1 MTRSVTL
8 VCCRYNYAPGEYIA
22 FVNTG
27 SIRATIPKGPVTLD
41 TIKNVVPFGNELR
54 LVVANGTTVRAM
66 LEHSVEANEPQG
78 SFLVPSGL
86 RFWWDPSAKPLERIT
101 RVEVRRHIQLTRR
114 HRKPLHAR
122 GIAPRASRV
131 VPPVGATDR

>member
-1 MTRSVTL
+1 MTLNRGL
-8 VCCRYNYAPGEYIA
+8 ACFRYNYAPGEYIA

-27 SIRATIPKGPVTLD
+27 GIRATIPTGPVTLD
-41 TIKNVVPFGNELR
+41 TIKSVVPFGNELR

-101 RVEVRRHIQLTRR
+101 RVEVRRYIH
-114 HRKPLHAR
+114 
-122 GIAPRASRV
+122 
-131 VPPVGATDR
+131 

>member
-1 MTRSVTL
+1 MTL

-27 SIRATIPKGPVTLD
+27 GIRATIPKGPVTLD

-54 LVVANGTTVRAM
+54 LVVANGTTIRAM
-66 LEHSVEANEPQG
+66 LEHSVEANEPLG

-86 RFWWDPSAKPLERIT
+86 RFWWDPAAKPLERIT
-101 RVEVRRHIQLTRR
+101 RVEVWRYIH
-114 HRKPLHAR
+114 
-122 GIAPRASRV
+122 
-131 VPPVGATDR
+131 

>member
-1 MTRSVTL
+1 MTLNRGL
-8 VCCRYNYAPGEYIA
+8 ACFRYNYAPGEYIA
-22 FVNTG
+22 FVNAG
-27 SIRATIPKGPVTLD
+27 GIRATIPTGPVTLD
-41 TIKNVVPFGNELR
+41 TIKSVLPHGSELR

-86 RFWWDPSAKPLERIT
+86 QFWWDPSAKPLERIT
-101 RVEVRRHIQLTRR
+101 RVEVRRHIRLTRR

-122 GIAPRASRV
+122 CIAPRASLM
-131 VPPVGATDR
+131 VPPDR

>member
-1 MTRSVTL
+1 MTLNRGL
-8 VCCRYNYAPGEYIA
+8 ACFRYNYAPGEYIA

-27 SIRATIPKGPVTLD
+27 GIRATIPTGPVTLD

-54 LVVANGTTVRAM
+54 LVVANGTTIRAM

-78 SFLVPSGL
+78 SFLVPLGL
-86 RFWWDPSAKPLERIT
+86 QFWWDPSAKPLERIT
-101 RVEVRRHIQLTRR
+101 RVEVRRHIRLTRR

-122 GIAPRASRV
+122 CIAPRASLM
-131 VPPVGATDR
+131 VPPDR